1 MLRLC
6 KFFSIKNFHTY
17 LLRLIAILLVATLFS
32 NQIGMVW
39 NACDTYNYEISE
51 SFEIELEEIESDKE
65 SEEKEFLHLI
75 NTSTKP
81 IAKLFVDVSE
91 HIESNYTF
99 YHNIDSPPPELV

>member
-1 MLRLC
+1 MFCIL
-6 KFFSIKNFHTY
+6 KFFTIKNFHTY
-17 LLRLIAILLVATLFS
+17 ILRLIAILLVATLFS
-32 NQIGMVW
+32 NQIGPEW
-39 NACDTYNYEISE
+39 NPSDVYNYEISE
-51 SFEIELEEIESDKE
+51 NFEFEVEEIQSDKE
-65 SEEKEFLHLI
+65 SEEKEFLHQI